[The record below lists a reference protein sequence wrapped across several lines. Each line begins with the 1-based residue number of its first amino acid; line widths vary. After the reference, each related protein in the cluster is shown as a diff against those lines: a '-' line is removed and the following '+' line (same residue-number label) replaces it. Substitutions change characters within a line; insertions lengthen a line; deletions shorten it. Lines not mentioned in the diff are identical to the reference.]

1 MYNII
6 VCYNDE
12 DVYIYHISVYVNVII
27 VNISTIWKS
36 MLYSNIIIYIV
47 YITN

>member
-12 DVYIYHISVYVNVII
+12 DVYIYIYVNVII